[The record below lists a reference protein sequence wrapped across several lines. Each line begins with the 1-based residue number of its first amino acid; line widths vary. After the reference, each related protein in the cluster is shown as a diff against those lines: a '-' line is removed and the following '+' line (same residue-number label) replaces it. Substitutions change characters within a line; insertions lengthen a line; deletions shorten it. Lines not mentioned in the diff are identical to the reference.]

1 MAKIVKKF
9 NYFAIIAINTLLIS
23 RVLMEHDNLATES
36 VDIPLFFLAP
46 DAPISEDAEPAFFVS
61 MALSEMVMAEMC
73 QKINDD
79 ETHTVFLSDYALLD
93 VNAAWQSA
101 VEQIESVQLHLKKG
115 PQLAVMVC
123 TDNGEQFIS
132 PWLEFAPEFDLG
144 LDDEDVE

>member
-1 MAKIVKKF
+1 
-9 NYFAIIAINTLLIS
+9 
-23 RVLMEHDNLATES
+23 MEHDNLATES
-36 VDIPLFFLAP
+36 VDIPVFFLAP

-61 MALSEMVMAEMC
+61 MALTEMVMAEMC

-93 VNAAWQSA
+93 VNVAWQSA

-115 PQLAVMVC
+115 PQLAVMIC
-123 TDNGEQFIS
+123 TDNREQFIS

>member
-46 DAPISEDAEPAFFVS
+46 EAPISEDAEPAFFVS
-61 MALSEMVMAEMC
+61 MALTEMVMAEMC

-93 VNAAWQSA
+93 VSTAWQSA

>member
-36 VDIPLFFLAP
+36 VDIPVFFLAP

-61 MALSEMVMAEMC
+61 MALTEMVMAEMC

-93 VNAAWQSA
+93 VNVAWQSA

-132 PWLEFAPEFDLG
+132 SWLEFAPEFDLG

>member
-1 MAKIVKKF
+1 MAKIAKKF
-9 NYFAIIAINTLLIS
+9 NYFAIIARNTLLIL
-23 RVLMEHDNLATES
+23 RVSMEHDNLATES
-36 VDIPLFFLAP
+36 VDIPVFFLAP

-61 MALSEMVMAEMC
+61 MALTEMVMAEMC
-73 QKINDD
+73 QKINDE

-93 VNAAWQSA
+93 VNATWQA
-101 VEQIESVQLHLKKG
+101 VVEQVESAQLHLKKG

-123 TDNGEQFIS
+123 TQTGEQFIS